1 MLEKIKCL
9 LPVTRRRHDDQ
20 IANLTKQIER
30 ITHESEERII
40 ARIVQADGGIN
51 GNIDFKYHELAEPRL
66 NRIQETIDTHDS
78 HMKLMEWSLL
88 RRDDEEIDQTKIR
101 FFQSIPKATG
111 KLRVLQN
118 SCIELLAE
126 FDSFCKENN
135 LHYWACCGTL
145 LGAIRH
151 QGFIPWD
158 DDIDLGM
165 MREDI
170 DKLKKAL
177 KSCNKLRLTTVYDHY
192 VHSEQLRL
200 RFNNSENPAFLDIFY
215 FDYISTGK
223 QSIYKQHQA
232 IREEMVEIMEA
243 DKTLKS
249 WQSTPY
255 IDNSNPMSLTIRKH
269 IDTAIEKEKELG
281 LIVDRPQAK
290 GIIWSLDNLYPNDRY
305 EWAVPLEVMFPLH
318 SSTFETTTC
327 QVPNNPDSLLNGE
340 FGDYL
345 ALPADI
351 NTHFKHVNLDDVQ

>member
-1 MLEKIKCL
+1 MLEKVKNL

-20 IANLTKQIER
+20 IANLTQQIER
-30 ITHESEERII
+30 IMHESEERII
-40 ARIVQADGGIN
+40 ARIIQADNGIN
-51 GNIDFKYHELAEPRL
+51 GNIDFKYQELAEPRL

-111 KLRVLQN
+111 KLHVLQN

-135 LHYWACCGTL
+135 LQYWACCGTL

-170 DKLKKAL
+170 HKLKEAL
-177 KSCNKLRLTTVYDHY
+177 KSCSKLRLTTVYDHY

-200 RFNNSENPAFLDIFY
+200 RFKNSENPAFLDIFY

-232 IREEMVEIMEA
+232 LREEMVEIMEA
-243 DKTLKS
+243 DKTLEN
-249 WQSTPY
+249 WRSTPY
-255 IDNSNPMSLTIRKH
+255 IDSNNPMSPTIRKY
-269 IDTAIEKEKELG
+269 IDDAIGKEEELG
-281 LIVDRPQAK
+281 LIVDRSQAK

-305 EWAVPLEVMFPLH
+305 EWAVPLEVIFPLH

-327 QVPNNPDSLLNGE
+327 QVPNNPDFLLNGE
-340 FGDYL
+340 FGEDRKSTRL
-345 ALPADI
+345 NSSHLWLSRMPSSA
-351 NTHFKHVNLDDVQ
+351 

>member
-1 MLEKIKCL
+1 MLDKIKSL
-9 LPVTRRRHDDQ
+9 LPVSRRRHDDQ
-20 IANLTKQIER
+20 IANLTKQVER

-40 ARIVQADGGIN
+40 ARITQADNGIN
-51 GNIDFKYHELAEPRL
+51 GNIDFKYHELTEPRL
-66 NRIQETIDTHDS
+66 DRIQETIDTHDS
-78 HMKLMEWSLL
+78 HMKLMGWSLL
-88 RRDDEEIDQTKIR
+88 RQGDEALDQTKIR

-111 KLRVLQN
+111 KLRVLQI
-118 SCIELLAE
+118 SCIELLTE
-126 FDSFCKENN
+126 FDSFCKINN

-170 DKLKKAL
+170 EKLKEVL
-177 KSCNKLRLTTVYDHY
+177 KSNNKLQLTTVYDHY

-200 RFNNSENPAFLDIFY
+200 RFRNSENPAFLDIFY

-223 QSIYKQHQA
+223 QSVYKSHQA
-232 IREEMVEIMEA
+232 LREEMVKDMEA
-243 DKTLKS
+243 DITLND

-255 IDNSNPMSLTIRKH
+255 IDSINPMSPTIRKY
-269 IDTAIEKEKELG
+269 IDAAIEKERELG
-281 LIVDRPQAK
+281 LIVDKSQAK

-305 EWAVPLEVMFPLH
+305 EWAVPLEIMFPLQ
-318 SSTFETTTC
+318 SSTFENTTC
-327 QVPNNPDSLLNGE
+327 QIPNDPSYLLSGE

-351 NTHFKHVNLDDVQ
+351 NTHFKHVHLDNVQ